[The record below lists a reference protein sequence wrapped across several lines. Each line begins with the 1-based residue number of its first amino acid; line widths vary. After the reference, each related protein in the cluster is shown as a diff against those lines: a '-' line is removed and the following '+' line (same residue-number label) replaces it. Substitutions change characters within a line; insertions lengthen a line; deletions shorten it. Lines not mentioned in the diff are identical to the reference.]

1 MRYLLDKLKNL
12 EESTGLAGRRQ
23 GDIFRNPKGEEIT
36 FNGLEFTPSAGGTL
50 SKEELDAAVA
60 SVESKPGFYKW
71 LNARSPRSGGFALAS
86 FNKGGKEML
95 VGRFL
100 QQVSPNPVQNFL
112 PNEVEGY
119 NFAGKA
125 ALKAQAGLGPQ
136 DLLIK
141 LEDQTIPSIMN
152 QLAKSLGTDSPLYEV
167 AHKIATGVKL
177 PYTIK
182 PEKGASFTAFRDYFG
197 EILQP
202 MALQKG
208 LYTGNAGEAAEKFL
222 GGRGFA
228 GTTITWDTSKT
239 AGLSDSTLKKPG
251 GATINLSSKG
261 GAGAMASVGNI
272 INVVDKLLD
281 AEAETK
287 SKSGTALVKQYSST
301 IDLLRGIKEAGQA
314 EAPLYV
320 GTKFGVITSAEAD
333 QIRGLKKMPP
343 MNISGVDGLKI
354 SDKLKGFAKER
365 KTKRPENVDLFYHI
379 LAVVAKKAADAVN
392 EGTNFSKAAADILN
406 NGALVQVYTKATD
419 KGDTWTLDE
428 FNTRYPGETVKGVYL
443 TAGKNYTGTYPIKGN
458 FTFKIDKGTG
468 VPKDDDTEVDT
479 SAAPSTDQLPAEPG
493 SKRSKEKISD
503 IFKQAVGSD
512 TGDDSAGSGR
522 KKRWS
527 T

>member
-1 MRYLLDKLKNL
+1 MRDLLDKLNNL

-23 GDIFRNPKGEEIT
+23 GDVFRNATGEEIT
-36 FNGLEFTPSAGGTL
+36 FNGLEFFPAAGGTL
-50 SKEELDAAVA
+50 SKEELDALVKKIEA
-60 SVESKPGFYKW
+60 KPGFYKW
-71 LNARSPRSGGFALAS
+71 LNPRSARSGGLAVAS
-86 FNKGGKEML
+86 FTKDRKEML

-100 QQVSPNPVQNFL
+100 QQINPNPVQNYL
-112 PNEVEGY
+112 PNQIDDY
-119 NFAGKA
+119 QYST
-125 ALKAQAGLGPQ
+125 KAQAALGPQ
-136 DLLIK
+136 DLLTDLK
-141 LEDQTIPSIMN
+141 DQTIPQVMN

-167 AHKIATGVKL
+167 AHKIAMGVKL

-182 PEKGASFTAFRDYFG
+182 VNKGASFSAFRDYFG

-222 GGRGFA
+222 GSNGFA
-228 GTTITWDTSKT
+228 GTTITWETSKN

-272 INVVDKLLD
+272 ANVVDKLLE
-281 AEAETK
+281 AEAEQKTK
-287 SKSGTALVKQYSST
+287 SGSDLVSRYSGTL
-301 IDLLRGIKEAGQA
+301 DLIRKIKELGQN
-314 EAPLYV
+314 EAPFYV
-320 GTKFGVITSAEAD
+320 ATKFGVITQGEAD
-333 QIRGLKKMPP
+333 QVRALKNSPP
-343 MNISGVDGLKI
+343 MDINGVDKLAL
-354 SDKLKGFAKER
+354 SSKLKGFAKER
-365 KTKRPENVDLFYHI
+365 QSKRPDNVLIYYHL
-379 LAVVAKKAADAVN
+379 LAVIAKKAAEAVN
-392 EGTNFSKAAADILN
+392 EGTNFSEAAADILN

-443 TAGKNYTGTYPIKGN
+443 TAGKGYTGTYPIKGN